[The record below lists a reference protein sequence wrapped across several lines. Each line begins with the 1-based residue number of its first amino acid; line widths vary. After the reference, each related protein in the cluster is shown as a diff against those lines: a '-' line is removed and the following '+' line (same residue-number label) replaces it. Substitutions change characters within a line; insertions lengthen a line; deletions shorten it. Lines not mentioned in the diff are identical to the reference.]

1 MQLVKSRLNDKEGT
15 LEILQDVMK
24 QDWGHSKKNAPT
36 DPNLE
41 KIRGDPRFKKLVA

>member
-1 MQLVKSRLNDKEGT
+1 
-15 LEILQDVMK
+15 MK